1 MNTDLARDAR
11 SLEDAFFAQED
22 RRLIESLRE
31 IKALEEATGLMAQ
44 ITGIQDPVV
53 LEGLARLKVEPAAAS
68 SLAILPLVMVAWA
81 SGTVEPAERKAV
93 LDFVVGQRHFK
104 DIDRGTVEAWLE
116 KRPPQTLVDAWYAYV
131 ASLRTR
137 LTPTECRAL
146 AADLQ
151 TQTRK
156 VAEAAG
162 SFLGLGGVSKAE
174 QDVLDRIA
182 AALT

>member
-31 IKALEEATGLMAQ
+31 LKALEEATDLMAH
-44 ITGIQDPVV
+44 ITGITDPVV

-81 SGTVEPAERKAV
+81 SGTVEPAERKAI
-93 LDFVVGQRHFK
+93 LDFVVGQRHFQT
-104 DIDRGTVEAWLE
+104 IDRSTVEAWLE
-116 KRPPQTLVDAWYAYV
+116 KRPPQALVDAWYAYV
-131 ASLRTR
+131 ASLRAR
-137 LTPTECRAL
+137 LTEAECKAL
-146 AADLQ
+146 SADLLAQ
-151 TQTRK
+151 ARK

-174 QDVLDRIA
+174 QAVLDRIA